1 VAGATF
7 SLSVSVSGLARYTNW
22 SSGGSHCYPR
32 KRQSLSFLGTQG
44 YIFDTQSDMMY
55 ALVGA
60 VLGLL
65 LLGKLHDKQLVAD
78 GYVDQQP
85 ESGES

>member
-1 VAGATF
+1 
-7 SLSVSVSGLARYTNW
+7 
-22 SSGGSHCYPR
+22 
-32 KRQSLSFLGTQG
+32 
-44 YIFDTQSDMMY
+44 MMY